1 MTQFLNWISNILF
14 SQNENIIHF
23 ILIPAC
29 FIESAFLYTILMS
42 LLNMNLTHKKNLL
55 YTFFFSIIGVIL
67 YILIPAPFNTIL
79 YYIFVC
85 FLLKLLLNVKLMK
98 SFLTI
103 IISLFIIASINLL
116 IPKPYMAVLNID
128 NDTYMNTPIYR
139 ILYLAIF
146 YFLLFGTNKIIKKVK
161 KTDFSIE
168 PLDVL
173 DKQTFVTIYHYI
185 GFAFL
190 CLIIELLLTA
200 FYIDKIPVAVTIF
213 NFCLIFSIFLLSLFI
228 LSRVITLETTKK
240 SLQSAEEYNKSL
252 TILYDEV
259 KGFNHDFKNI
269 VSAIDGYI
277 CTNNIDGLKKYIDEV
292 KEDCK
297 LTNNLSILN
306 PRIINEPGIYSLLNN
321 KYFKAT
327 NAGIKFDLEFFLDLT
342 SLKVNNYKFSRVIG
356 ILLDNAIEEAE
367 KCDEKIIRVS
377 FRREEKNHRAIIKIE
392 NTYTNKDVNIDDIFK
407 KGFSGKE
414 NHSGIGL
421 WEVRKYIKNRK
432 NSDLFTSKNDKFFSQ
447 ELTIYDTK

>member
-1 MTQFLNWISNILF
+1 MIQSLSWIHNILF
-14 SQNENIIHF
+14 TPNEQLVYIL
-23 ILIPAC
+23 LIPAC
-29 FIESAFLYTILMS
+29 FIESGFLYLIIMS
-42 LLNMNLTHKKNLL
+42 LLDMKLEKKKNLL
-55 YTFFFSIIGVIL
+55 YEFAFSIIGVLL
-67 YILIPAPFNTIL
+67 YLSVPAPFNTII
-79 YYIFVC
+79 YYIC
-85 FLLKLLLNVKLMK
+85 ICILLKLLLNVKLLK
-98 SFLTI
+98 SFLAI
-103 IISLFIIASINLL
+103 IVALFIIASINLL
-116 IPKPYMAVLNID
+116 IQKPYMALLRINNETYID
-128 NDTYMNTPIYR
+128 TPIYR
-139 ILYLAIF
+139 IGYLFIF
-146 YFLLFGTNKIIKKVK
+146 YLLLFMTNIIIRKVK
-161 KTDFSIE
+161 KSDLTYE
-168 PLDVL
+168 PLDLL
-173 DKQTFVTIYHYI
+173 DRQTLATIYHYI

-190 CLIIELLLTA
+190 CLIVELILTA
-200 FYIDKIPVAVTIF
+200 LYIDKIPVPVTIF
-213 NFCLIFSIFLLSLFI
+213 NFCLIFFIFLLSLFI

-277 CTNNIDGLKKYIDEV
+277 CTNNIDGLKKYIEEV

-327 NAGIKFDLEFFLDLT
+327 NAGIKFELEFFLDLT
-342 SLKVNNYKFSRVIG
+342 SLKLNNYKFSRMIG

-367 KCDEKIIRVS
+367 KCDEKIIKVS
-377 FRREEKNHRAIIKIE
+377 FRREERNHRAVIKIE

-421 WEVRKYIKNRK
+421 WEVKKYVKNRK

>member
-1 MTQFLNWISNILF
+1 MLNFVICDDDIRMIEKLSSVIEKVLLNHDYDAKIVFKTTNYDKLLEYISSNNVNVVFLDIEF
-14 SQNENIIHF
+14 SGCKENGLDIAKKIRKINKNCYLIFVTSHFEYIVNAYKFKTFDYIFKSSIDIENI
-23 ILIPAC
+23 
-29 FIESAFLYTILMS
+29 SST
-42 LLNMNLTHKKNLL
+42 
-55 YTFFFSIIGVIL
+55 
-67 YILIPAPFNTIL
+67 
-79 YYIFVC
+79 
-85 FLLKLLLNVKLMK
+85 LKR
-98 SFLTI
+98 
-103 IISLFIIASINLL
+103 LF
-116 IPKPYMAVLNID
+116 D
-128 NDTYMNTPIYR
+128 DIY
-139 ILYLAIF
+139 
-146 YFLLFGTNKIIKKVK
+146 
-161 KTDFSIE
+161 DIE

-200 FYIDKIPVAVTIF
+200 FYIDKIPVVVTIF